1 MRRGSLAGIGAL
13 AFGILPLVTF
23 AVTNPPG
30 GGYTASDAV
39 KYVESGH
46 RVAVFVGMYLFLGA
60 AIGLALLLARLEAAI
75 DGERGRLFTM
85 LGTGAV
91 ATLLGGFALIAGV
104 AMAYAFGGGSK
115 IALSPSVIYTFS
127 QVGLAMMFGAAGPL
141 LGAALLT
148 FAAGPVAAPAWVRW
162 SSVVAGLA
170 AVAAVAWFPFFLVYV
185 WAVALGIWLL
195 VADRGRVRVTAP
207 QAV

>member
-30 GGYTASDAV
+30 GGYSAADAV
-39 KYVESGH
+39 DYVAKGH
-46 RVAVFVGMYLFLGA
+46 RLAVFVGMYLFLA
-60 AIGLALLLARLEAAI
+60 AGIGLALLLARLQAAI

-91 ATLLGGFALIAGV
+91 ATLLGGFALMGGV
-104 AMAYAFGGGSK
+104 AMEYAFGGGSK
-115 IALSPSVIYTFS
+115 IDLSPSVVYTFS

-141 LGAALLT
+141 LGAALVT
-148 FAAGPVAAPAWVRW
+148 FACGRVAAPAWVRW
-162 SSVVAGLA
+162 STAVAGVA
-170 AVAAVAWFPFFLVYV
+170 ALAAVAWFPFFLVYA
-185 WAVALGIWLL
+185 WAIAVGVWLL
-195 VADRGRVRVTAP
+195 VADRGRVPMTAP